1 MRHVEPFIVLF
12 LLPALIGVAA
22 ERWLSG
28 VKNAALAATVGTIAV
43 VYVALELRDPGGT
56 WNWLATFLVLPVPVA
71 FALAAVLIRYGRDH
85 ARERRRR
92 HGH

>member
-1 MRHVEPFIVLF
+1 
-12 LLPALIGVAA
+12 
-22 ERWLSG
+22 
-28 VKNAALAATVGTIAV
+28 
-43 VYVALELRDPGGT
+43 
-56 WNWLATFLVLPVPVA
+56 VLPVPVA